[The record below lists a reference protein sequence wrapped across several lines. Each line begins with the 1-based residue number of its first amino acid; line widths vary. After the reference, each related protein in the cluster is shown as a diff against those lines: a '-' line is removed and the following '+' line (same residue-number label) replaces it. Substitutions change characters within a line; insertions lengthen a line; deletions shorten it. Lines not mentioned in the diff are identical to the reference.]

1 MKTHV
6 IIQAR
11 LGSKRLPGKV
21 LIPIV
26 RYNSLELIY
35 KRVSKSK
42 LIDDIFF
49 AIPNNKKNF
58 KLKKFI
64 SKKINCVVFSG
75 SEKNVTN
82 RYYLA
87 AKKFKSDII
96 VRITGD
102 CPLVD
107 SEIIDEYIKILKKN
121 NLDYVYNGAPHTYP
135 RGLDVEVFTYEAL
148 KKANKNA
155 KTFFQKDGVTRY
167 FRDNLKKFKV
177 RHINC
182 PIQNISHL
190 RITLDTY
197 EDLLLIKKIYKH
209 FYPKVIFSWK
219 KIVKFYRLNKYKF
232 NNS

>member
-1 MKTHV
+1 LKVDV

-21 LIPIV
+21 LTPIV

-35 KRVSKSK
+35 KRISKSK
-42 LIDDIFF
+42 LINGIFF
-49 AIPNNKKNF
+49 AIPNNKKNL

-64 SKKINCVVFSG
+64 TQEINCAVFLG
-75 SEKNVTN
+75 SEKNVLN

-87 AKKFKSDII
+87 AKRFKSDII

-107 SEIIDEYIKILKKN
+107 SEIIDEYIQILRKD
-121 NLDYVYNGAPHTYP
+121 NLDYVYNGHPHTYP
-135 RGLDVEVFTYEAL
+135 DGLDVEVFTYEAL
-148 KKANKNA
+148 KKANKHA
-155 KTFFQKDGVTRY
+155 IKFVQKDGVTRY

-177 RHINC
+177 RHVSC
-182 PIQNISHL
+182 PIKNVSHL

-197 EDLLLIKKIYKH
+197 EDLLLIKKIYKY

-219 KIVKFYRLNKYKF
+219 RIVKFYRLNKKNF

>member
-1 MKTHV
+1 MKVHV

-11 LGSKRLPGKV
+11 LGSERLPGKV
-21 LIPIV
+21 LKPIV

-49 AIPNNKKNF
+49 AIPNNKKNL

-64 SKKINCVVFSG
+64 TQKINCLVFSG
-75 SEKNVTN
+75 SEKNVLN

-107 SEIIDEYIKILKKN
+107 SEIIDEYIKILKKD

-135 RGLDVEVFTYEAL
+135 DGLDVEVFTYEAL
-148 KKANKNA
+148 MKANKNA
-155 KTFFQKDGVTRY
+155 KKFVQKDGVTRY
-167 FRDNLKKFKV
+167 FRDNLKKFKA
-177 RHINC
+177 RHVNC
-182 PIQNISHL
+182 PIKNISHL

-197 EDLLLIKKIYKH
+197 EDLLLIKKIYKF

-219 KIVKFYRLNKYKF
+219 RIVKFYRLNKSKF